1 MASVTFSPQ
10 GTQLDNDEIADLSFN
25 PGDRFS
31 ASFELDTSGLDANL
45 QFFEVKVNQDIAEVE
60 LTAIRTD
67 FDQTTFPNFNLVE
80 TSTNDNFSSA
90 VFERNGSPGAKPD
103 TINVIVEGEATAL
116 EGLTN
121 DGQIDLSVTVT
132 QATDANGTDV
142 TELFAPSQQAV
153 DVQSLSQVQAVSGTE
168 KSEPIIG
175 TTQNDLIKGKQG
187 NDLIIDNEGD
197 DNSFGGEGNDLFLN
211 NAGNDTIIGGAGNDF
226 VNIDPDS
233 EGDDL
238 IDLGTG
244 NDFAFGG
251 RGADTFVL
259 NRDSGVIGIADFT
272 PGEDRFALGENL
284 TKDDLNFAQLDI
296 DSLGLLSSRILISD
310 AHTGKLI
317 AVTSSATVEA
327 VSNAEYVSAIDLS
340 TDNLSTTEEENE
352 PVRVELPEAQSG
364 EIFGTPNPDLL
375 VGDDGT
381 NLISS
386 GGDRDFINAG
396 DGDDLVFGE
405 DGIDILNGEAG
416 RDLLNGGAGYD
427 ILNGGEGNDTLLGE
441 TADTFNILNGDSG
454 NDILVGGSD
463 SDVMSGGKGDD
474 LLFGGAGNDGLVGNE
489 GHDTFV
495 FGSGEGADI
504 ISDFEPGQDA
514 IALTSG
520 SSYDSLQI
528 EYNAQGNYTN
538 ISEETGELITTLIGV
553 EADQLTESNFT
564 TIQ

>member
-1 MASVTFSPQ
+1 MASVTFSSQ
-10 GTQLDNDEIADLSFN
+10 GTQLDDDEIADLQTSEGSRLGFSFT
-25 PGDRFS
+25 
-31 ASFELDTSGLDANL
+31 LDTLGLDTNL
-45 QFFEVKVNQDIAEVE
+45 QSLKLQLEQDLTEVSLSDT
-60 LTAIRTD
+60 LTD
-67 FDQTTFPNFNLVE
+67 FITTTFSDVPVVEDNSDDDSVSVVIELRGEPGAIPNTTNVLVE
-80 TSTNDNFSSA
+80 S
-90 VFERNGSPGAKPD
+90 
-103 TINVIVEGEATAL
+103 EATVFD
-116 EGLTN
+116 GLVN
-121 DGQIDLSVTVT
+121 DGETDIGVTVLE
-132 QATDANGTDV
+132 AIDANGNDV
-142 TELFAPSQQAV
+142 TNLFEPDSQAI
-153 DVQSLSQVQAVSGTE
+153 DLQSLPQVQEIFGTE
-168 KSEPIIG
+168 KSDPILT
-175 TTQNDLIKGKQG
+175 TTQNDLIRGKQG
-187 NDLIIDNEGD
+187 NDLIIDNEGND
-197 DNSFGGEGNDLFLN
+197 ELFGGEGNDLFLN

-226 VNIDPDS
+226 VNIDPNS

-244 NDFAFGG
+244 YDFAFGG

-296 DSLGLLSSRILISD
+296 DSLGLLSSRTLISD

-327 VSNAEYVSAIDLS
+327 VSNAEFVSAEDVLS
-340 TDNLSTTEEENE
+340 TDNSSTTEEENE
-352 PVRVELPEAQSG
+352 PIQVELPEAQSG

-396 DGDDLVFGE
+396 DGNDLVFGE

-441 TADTFNILNGDSG
+441 TADTFNILNGDGG

-463 SDVMSGGKGDD
+463 SDVMSGGHGDD

-504 ISDFEPGQDA
+504 ISDFEPGEDA
-514 IALTSG
+514 IALTTD
-520 SSYDSLQI
+520 SSYNSLDI

-538 ISEETGELITTLIGV
+538 ISEERELITTLIGV

-564 TIQ
+564 NI

>member
-1 MASVTFSPQ
+1 MASVTFSSQ
-10 GTQLDNDEIADLSFN
+10 GTQLDDDEIADLQTSE
-25 PGDRFS
+25 GDRLGFS
-31 ASFELDTSGLDANL
+31 FSLDTSGLDTEL
-45 QFFEVKVNQDIAEVE
+45 QSLKLQLEQDLTEVSLSDT
-60 LTAIRTD
+60 LTD
-67 FDQTTFPNFNLVE
+67 FIETTFADVPVVEDNSDDDSVSVVIELRGEPGAIPNTTNVLVE
-80 TSTNDNFSSA
+80 S
-90 VFERNGSPGAKPD
+90 
-103 TINVIVEGEATAL
+103 EATVFD
-116 EGLTN
+116 GLVN
-121 DGQIDLSVTVT
+121 DGETDIGVTVLE
-132 QATDANGTDV
+132 AIDANGTDV
-142 TELFAPSQQAV
+142 TELFVPSQQAI
-153 DVQSLSQVQAVSGTE
+153 DLQLPQVQEIFGTE
-168 KSEPIIG
+168 KSDPILA
-175 TTQNDLIKGKQG
+175 TTQNDLIRGKQG

-197 DNSFGGEGNDLFLN
+197 DTIIGGEGNDLFLN

-226 VNIDPDS
+226 VNIDPNS

-244 NDFAFGG
+244 YDFAFGG

-259 NRDSGVIGIADFT
+259 NRDSGVIAIADFT

-284 TKDDLNFAQLDI
+284 TKDDLNFTQLDI
-296 DSLGLLSSRILISD
+296 DSLGLLGSRILISD
-310 AHTGKLI
+310 ADTGKLI

-327 VSNAEYVSAIDLS
+327 VSNAEFVSAEDVLS
-340 TDNLSTTEEENE
+340 TDNSSTTEQENE
-352 PVRVELPEAQSG
+352 PIQVELPEAQSG

-441 TADTFNILNGDSG
+441 TADTFNILNGDGG

-463 SDVMSGGKGDD
+463 SDVMSGGHGDD

-504 ISDFEPGQDA
+504 ISDFEPGEDA
-514 IALTSG
+514 IALTTD
-520 SSYDSLQI
+520 SSYNSLDI

-553 EADQLTESNFT
+553 EADQLTESDFT
-564 TIQ
+564 TI